1 MSRARTVACLTGAG
15 TAPELM
21 AEALHALDAVAR
33 VHGFSFEQVHAPFGG
48 VALARLGQTFPASTR
63 DTVLG
68 ADAVLVAG
76 ADEPALDE
84 VMAELDLR
92 ARVTR
97 VRFGQYDDVAFVTAM
112 KSDASEWAVE
122 RAYALAESRSMRL
135 ACVGDTEWCE
145 HVDMAAADH
154 EHVRVEH
161 VSPRDAMP
169 FAAFN
174 PGRFDVVAV
183 APTWAEGMVEIA
195 AAAAAHRVAAHALL
209 AEHGP
214 SLFVPS
220 PDGGFALGVARDAD
234 FSTRGF
240 PARASALQDSHA
252 RNRSN
257 LLAGQGMVNPSS
269 MLLAAALM
277 LEHGLAQPAAAE
289 TLAGAVSAALVETPR
304 ASILLRPGSTT
315 REFTHRVLAGFQL
328 ANRNAEFWPETA

>member
-1 MSRARTVACLTGAG
+1 MSHSARIACLTGAG

-21 AEALHALDAVAR
+21 AEAVLALEAVAR
-33 VHGFSFEQVHAPFGG
+33 LHGLSLDEVHVPFGG
-48 VALARLGQTFPASTR
+48 VAVARGGQPFPASTR
-63 DTVLG
+63 SAVL
-68 ADAVLVAG
+68 DSEAVLVAG
-76 ADEPALDE
+76 AEEPALDE

-183 APTWAEGMVEIA
+183 APAWAEGMVEIA

-220 PDGGFALGVARDAD
+220 PDGGFAL
-234 FSTRGF
+234 
-240 PARASALQDSHA
+240 
-252 RNRSN
+252 
-257 LLAGQGMVNPSS
+257 AGQGMVNPSS
-269 MLLAAALM
+269 MLLAAALL
-277 LEHGLAQPAAAE
+277 LEHGLAQRAAAE